1 MSGQLL
7 PNPQYNI
14 LWILYIAAYYTAISI
29 IHNIISSVFHYGL
42 LDWQRNSLEVII
54 MPASLNNHILYSVI
68 LYTILLRSYLQ
79 MPYLV
84 YSTTIQYYLSLPWR

>member
-1 MSGQLL
+1 MDSVDFTTGRLL

-54 MPASLNNHILYSVI
+54 MPASLDNHILYSVTV
-68 LYTILLRSYLQ
+68 YTFL
-79 MPYLV
+79 LV
-84 YSTTIQYYLSLPWR
+84 YYY